1 MPPLFNNKGASMLN
15 SMTGFARICREVNG
29 VSYAVEIRTV
39 NNRYFKP
46 SIKLPEAAAFL
57 EQEIEKLLRDNI
69 YRGSV
74 NYFLRYKN
82 ISGEPMY
89 EIDSAALKS
98 YVEKLNNISRP
109 NSGVE
114 CRINLADLL
123 LLPGVVR
130 AQEPENEKAE
140 QLKKAVFEVTAQ
152 AIEQLKNM
160 RQQEGAALAEDLEQQ
175 CGQISGLLEDIKARK
190 QVVVVEYR
198 DRLAARVKDLLQSV
212 RLELDSDTLAREVAL
227 FADRSDIG
235 EEIIR
240 LGSHIEQFIASCKQ
254 SEHAGRKLDFISQ
267 EMLREANTIA
277 SKASDAKIC
286 LDVVQIKSCIERIKE
301 QVQNVE

>member
-1 MPPLFNNKGASMLN
+1 MLN
-15 SMTGFARICREVNG
+15 SMTGFARICREIDG
-29 VSYAVEIRTV
+29 ISYAVEIRTV

-46 SIKLPEAAAFL
+46 SIRLPEAAAFL
-57 EQEIEKLLRDNI
+57 EQEIEKFLRQQI

-98 YVEKLNNISRP
+98 YVIKLNNVEQP
-109 NSGVE
+109 SGGVA

-130 AQEPENEKAE
+130 PQEPENEKAQ
-140 QLKKAVFEVTAQ
+140 QLRKSVLDVTAQ
-152 AIEQLKNM
+152 AAEQLKTM
-160 RQQEGAALAEDLEQQ
+160 RRQEGQALAEDLCQQ
-175 CGQISGLLEDIKARK
+175 CSQIKGLLEDIKTRK
-190 QVVVVEYR
+190 HVVVGEYK
-198 DRLAARVKDLLQSV
+198 DRLAARVKELLDSA
-212 RLELDSDTLAREVAL
+212 RLQLDSDTLAREVAL

-240 LGSHIEQFIASCKQ
+240 LSSHIEQLETSCKKEEQ
-254 SEHAGRKLDFISQ
+254 AGRKLDFISQ

-286 LDVVQIKSCIERIKE
+286 LDVVHIKSCIERIKE

>member
-1 MPPLFNNKGASMLN
+1 MLN
-15 SMTGFARICREVNG
+15 SMTGFARVCREIG
-29 VSYAVEIRTV
+29 GISYAVEIRTV

-46 SIKLPEAAAFL
+46 SIRLPEAAAFL
-57 EQEIEKLLRDNI
+57 EPDIEKILRRHI
-69 YRGSV
+69 YRGVV

-98 YVEKLNNISRP
+98 YVAKLNNVSRP
-109 NSGVE
+109 SDGVE

-130 AQEPENEKAE
+130 PQEPENEKAE
-140 QLKKAVFEVTAQ
+140 QLRKSVLEITSQ
-152 AIEQLKNM
+152 AIEQLKAM
-160 RQQEGAALAEDLEQQ
+160 RRQEGDALAEDLCQQ
-175 CGQISGLLEDIKARK
+175 CNQIKGLLEDIKVRK
-190 QVVVVEYR
+190 QVVVGEYR
-198 DRLAARVKDLLQSV
+198 DRLAARVKELLDSA
-212 RLELDSDTLAREVAL
+212 RLQLDSDTLAREVAL

-235 EEIIR
+235 EEVIR
-240 LGSHIEQFIASCKQ
+240 LSSHIEQLEISCRKEEQ
-254 SEHAGRKLDFISQ
+254 AGRKLDFISQ

-286 LDVVQIKSCIERIKE
+286 LDVVHIKSCIERIKE

>member
-1 MPPLFNNKGASMLN
+1 
-15 SMTGFARICREVNG
+15 MTGFARVCREING
-29 VSYAVEIRTV
+29 INYAVEIRTV

-46 SIKLPEAAAFL
+46 SIRLPEATAFL
-57 EQEIEKLLRDNI
+57 EQEIEKFLRQQI
-69 YRGSV
+69 YRGTV

-82 ISGEPMY
+82 TSGEPMY
-89 EIDSAALKS
+89 EIDAAALKN
-98 YVEKLNNISRP
+98 YVAKLNSISRP
-109 NSGVE
+109 DGGIE

-130 AQEPENEKAE
+130 SQEPENEQAQ
-140 QLKKAVFEVTAQ
+140 QLRKAVFEVTAQ
-152 AIEQLKNM
+152 ALEQLKAM
-160 RQQEGAALAEDLEQQ
+160 RRLEGQALAEDLVQQ
-175 CGQISGLLEDIKARK
+175 CGQIKSLLEDIKTRK
-190 QVVVVEYR
+190 HIVVNEYK
-198 DRLAARVKDLLQSV
+198 DRLAARVKELLGSA

-235 EEIIR
+235 EEVIR
-240 LGSHIEQFIASCKQ
+240 LESHIEQFIASCQ
-254 SEHAGRKLDFISQ
+254 TGEYAGRKLDFISQ
-267 EMLREANTIA
+267 EMLRETNTIA

>member
-1 MPPLFNNKGASMLN
+1 MLN
-15 SMTGFARICREVNG
+15 SMTGFARVCREVNG
-29 VSYAVEIRTV
+29 INYAVEIRTV

-46 SIKLPEAAAFL
+46 NIRLPEAAAFL
-57 EQEIEKLLRDNI
+57 EQEIEKFLRDGI
-69 YRGSV
+69 YRGAV

-123 LLPGVVR
+123 LLPGVVKP
-130 AQEPENEKAE
+130 QEPENEKAE
-140 QLKKAVFEVTAQ
+140 QLRKAVFEVTGQ
-152 AIEQLKNM
+152 AIEQLKKM
-160 RQQEGAALAEDLEQQ
+160 RGREGQALAEDLGCQ
-175 CGQISGLLEDIKARK
+175 CGQISGLLEDIKTRK
-190 QVVVVEYR
+190 HVVVNEYR
-198 DRLAARVKDLLQSV
+198 DRLSARVNELLKSV

-240 LGSHIEQFIASCKQ
+240 LGSHIEQFVASCGTG
-254 SEHAGRKLDFISQ
+254 EHAGRKLDFISQ

>member
-1 MPPLFNNKGASMLN
+1 MLN
-15 SMTGFARICREVNG
+15 SMTGFARVCREIDG
-29 VSYAVEIRTV
+29 ISYAVEIRTV

-46 SIKLPEAAAFL
+46 NIKLPETTAFL
-57 EQEIEKLLRDNI
+57 EQEIEKFLRDNI
-69 YRGSV
+69 YRGAV

-98 YVEKLNNISRP
+98 YVAKLNNVSRP
-109 NSGVE
+109 DGGIE

-130 AQEPENEKAE
+130 PQEPENEKAE
-140 QLKKAVFEVTAQ
+140 HLRKAVLEVTGQ
-152 AIEQLKNM
+152 AVEQLKIM
-160 RQQEGAALAEDLEQQ
+160 RRQEGVALAEDFRQQ
-175 CGQISGLLEDIKARK
+175 CGQIKSLLEDIKTRK
-190 QVVVVEYR
+190 QIVVNEYR
-198 DRLAARVKDLLQSV
+198 DRLAARVKELLGSV

-240 LGSHIEQFIASCKQ
+240 LSSHIDQFIAGCETG
-254 SEHAGRKLDFISQ
+254 EHAGRKLDFISQ

-277 SKASDAKIC
+277 SKASDAKVC

-301 QVQNVE
+301 QIQNVE

>member
-1 MPPLFNNKGASMLN
+1 MLN
-15 SMTGFARICREVNG
+15 SMTGFARVCCEIGGIN
-29 VSYAVEIRTV
+29 YAVEIRTV

-46 SIKLPEAAAFL
+46 SIRLPEAAAFL
-57 EQEIEKLLRDNI
+57 EQEIEKFLRDNI
-69 YRGSV
+69 YRGAVS
-74 NYFLRYKN
+74 YFLRYKN

-89 EIDSAALKS
+89 EIDTAALKS
-98 YVEKLNNISRP
+98 YVAKLNNVNRP
-109 NSGVE
+109 NGGVE

-130 AQEPENEKAE
+130 PQEPENEKAE
-140 QLKKAVFEVTAQ
+140 QLRKAVLEVTGQ
-152 AIEQLKNM
+152 AIEQLKIM
-160 RQQEGAALAEDLEQQ
+160 RSQEGQALAEDLGRQ
-175 CGQISGLLEDIKARK
+175 CGQIKSLLEDIKTRK
-190 QVVVVEYR
+190 QIVVNEYR
-198 DRLAARVKDLLQSV
+198 DRLSARVKELLKSV

-240 LGSHIEQFIASCKQ
+240 LSSHIEQFVASCGTG
-254 SEHAGRKLDFISQ
+254 EHAGRKLDFISQ

-286 LDVVQIKSCIERIKE
+286 LDVVEIKSCIERIKE

>member
-1 MPPLFNNKGASMLN
+1 MLN
-15 SMTGFARICREVNG
+15 SMTGFARVCREIGGIN
-29 VSYAVEIRTV
+29 YAVEIRTV

-46 SIKLPEAAAFL
+46 SIRLPEATAFL
-57 EQEIEKLLRDNI
+57 EQEIEKFLRQQI
-69 YRGSV
+69 YRGTV

-82 ISGEPMY
+82 TSGEPMY
-89 EIDSAALKS
+89 EIDAAALKN
-98 YVEKLNNISRP
+98 YVAKLNSINRP
-109 NSGVE
+109 DGGIE

-130 AQEPENEKAE
+130 SQEPENEQAQ
-140 QLKKAVFEVTAQ
+140 QLRKAVFEVTAQ
-152 AIEQLKNM
+152 ALEQLKAM
-160 RQQEGAALAEDLEQQ
+160 RRQEGQALAEDLVQQ
-175 CGQISGLLEDIKARK
+175 CGQIKSLLEDIKTRK
-190 QVVVVEYR
+190 HVVVNEYK
-198 DRLAARVKDLLQSV
+198 DRLAARVKELLSSA

-235 EEIIR
+235 EEVIR
-240 LGSHIEQFIASCKQ
+240 LGSHIEQFTASCQ
-254 SEHAGRKLDFISQ
+254 TGEYAGRKLDFISQ
-267 EMLREANTIA
+267 EMLRETNTIA

>member
-1 MPPLFNNKGASMLN
+1 
-15 SMTGFARICREVNG
+15 MTGFARVCREIDG
-29 VSYAVEIRTV
+29 ISYAVEIKTV

-46 SIKLPEAAAFL
+46 NMKLPEAAAFL
-57 EQEIEKLLRDNI
+57 EQEIEKLLRNNI
-69 YRGSV
+69 YRGMV

-98 YVEKLNNISRP
+98 YVAKLNNIKQP
-109 NSGVE
+109 TGGIE

-130 AQEPENEKAE
+130 PQEPENEQAEHLRKAVLEITGQALE
-140 QLKKAVFEVTAQ
+140 QLKM
-152 AIEQLKNM
+152 M
-160 RQQEGAALAEDLEQQ
+160 RRQEGQSLAEDLCRQ
-175 CGQISGLLEDIKARK
+175 CSQIKSLLDDIKTRK
-190 QVVVVEYR
+190 QIVVNEYR
-198 DRLAARVKDLLQSV
+198 DRLAARVKELLGSV

-240 LGSHIEQFIASCKQ
+240 LGSHIEQFIASCGTG
-254 SEHAGRKLDFISQ
+254 EHAGRKLDFISQ

-277 SKASDAKIC
+277 SKASNAKIC
-286 LDVVQIKSCIERIKE
+286 LDVVEIKSCVERIKE

>member
-1 MPPLFNNKGASMLN
+1 
-15 SMTGFARICREVNG
+15 MTGFARVCREVNG
-29 VSYAVEIRTV
+29 ISYAVEIRSV

-46 SIKLPEAAAFL
+46 NIKLPEPAGFL
-57 EQEIEKLLRDNI
+57 EQEIERLLRDNI

-82 ISGEPMY
+82 VSGEPMY

-98 YVEKLNNISRP
+98 YVEKLNGISRP
-109 NSGVE
+109 QSGID
-114 CRINLADLL
+114 CTINLADLL

-130 AQEPENEKAE
+130 PQEPENEKADN
-140 QLKKAVFEVTAQ
+140 LKKAVFEVTAL
-152 AIEQLKNM
+152 ALEQMKKM
-160 RQQEGAALAEDLEQQ
+160 REQEGQALADDIFQQ
-175 CGQISGLLEDIKARK
+175 CSQIGGLLENIKIRK
-190 QVVVVEYR
+190 LVVVQEYR
-198 DRLAARVKDLLQSV
+198 DRLSARVKDLLQSA

-227 FADRSDIG
+227 FADRSDIS

-240 LGSHIEQFIASCKQ
+240 LGSHIEQFVASCKQ
-254 SEHAGRKLDFISQ
+254 GEHAGRKLDFIAQ

-286 LDVVQIKSCIERIKE
+286 FDVVQIKSCIERIKE
-301 QVQNVE
+301 QVQNIE